1 MLKAA
6 CVGDTPAEKTVLI
19 PQTIVERAST
29 RRVGDANAGRDAS

>member
-6 CVGDTPAEKTVLI
+6 CVGETPAETMVLI

-29 RRVGDANAGRDAS
+29 RRVGAANAGRDVS